1 MGKLISIKVI
11 PNSRKGEV
19 IDGDPIVVK
28 VKEPPERGRAN
39 QATVELLAE
48 HFNAK
53 VRIISGHKS
62 RRKVVELITG

>member
-1 MGKLISIKVI
+1 M
-11 PNSRKGEV
+11 
-19 IDGDPIVVK
+19 IDGNPIVVK